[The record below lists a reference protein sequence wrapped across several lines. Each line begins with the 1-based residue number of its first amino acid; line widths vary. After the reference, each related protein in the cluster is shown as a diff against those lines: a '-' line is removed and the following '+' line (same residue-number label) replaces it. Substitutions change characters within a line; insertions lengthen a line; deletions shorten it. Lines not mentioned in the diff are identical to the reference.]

1 MSVVVTNEFLAVLLG
16 KNADEIAASLTAAEG
31 EKELTEAQA
40 EAILRPLFSEKMT
53 RQYNDGFN
61 KAKAK
66 GEAKVSE
73 AQKGLLEKFAEKF
86 GVELSDDVETML
98 ENAVVKSKASTKS
111 EGIKE
116 TDVTSHALY
125 QQLRAQAAKEV
136 ADAKREFE
144 TYKSEATYRQ
154 TLQQMKEKS
163 MAILASK
170 NFDLPADAAIQKNL
184 IDAMLGQLTNGVQ
197 AQIINDVIT
206 LCDAE
211 GNVLKNDLGNPVS
224 FENHV
229 ENTAKGFFQV
239 KQGDHRNSPGNAA
252 PPQGAAVSH
261 AGYNFTK
268 PKDAEEGFNTW
279 SKITDPKEAAAY
291 KEILNNEFSNK
302 KE

>member
-1 MSVVVTNEFLAVLLG
+1 M
-16 KNADEIAASLTAAEG
+16 
-31 EKELTEAQA
+31 
-40 EAILRPLFSEKMT
+40 
-53 RQYNDGFN
+53 
-61 KAKAK
+61 
-66 GEAKVSE
+66 
-73 AQKGLLEKFAEKF
+73 GL
-86 GVELSDDVETML
+86 
-98 ENAVVKSKASTKS
+98 N
-111 EGIKE
+111 
-116 TDVTSHALY
+116 ALY
-125 QQLRAQAAKEV
+125 QQLKAQAAKEV

-144 TYKSEATYRQ
+144 TYKGEATYRQ
-154 TLQQMKEKS
+154 TLQQVKEKS

-229 ENTAKGFFQV
+229 ENTAKGFFQI

-252 PPQGAAVSH
+252 PPQGASVSH

-268 PKDAEEGFNTW
+268 PKDAEEAYNTW
-279 SKITDPKEAAAY
+279 TKITDPKEAAAY
-291 KEILNNEFSNK
+291 KEIINDFSNK

>member
-1 MSVVVTNEFLAVLLG
+1 MPVVTNEFLAVLLG
-16 KNADEIAASLTAAEG
+16 KTTDEIAASLTAVEEG
-31 EKELTEAQA
+31 KELTEAQA
-40 EAILRPLFSEKMT
+40 EAIIRPLFKEKID
-53 RQYNDGFN
+53 RQYRDGFN
-61 KAKAK
+61 KAKAN
-66 GEAKVSE
+66 GEAKILE

-86 GVELSDDVETML
+86 GIELSDDVETML
-98 ENAVVKSKASTKS
+98 ENAVEKSKASTKG

-125 QQLRAQAAKEV
+125 QQLKAQAAKEV

-144 TYKSEATYRQ
+144 TYKGEATYRQ
-154 TLQQMKEKS
+154 TLQQVKEKS

-229 ENTAKGFFQV
+229 ENTAKGFFQI

-252 PPQGAAVSH
+252 PPQGASVSH

-268 PKDAEEGFNTW
+268 PKDAEEAYNTW
-279 SKITDPKEAAAY
+279 TKITDPKEAAAY
-291 KEILNNEFSNK
+291 KEIINDFSNK

>member
-1 MSVVVTNEFLAVLLG
+1 MPVVTNEFLAVLLG
-16 KNADEIAASLTAAEG
+16 KTTDEIAASLTAVEEG
-31 EKELTEAQA
+31 KELTIVET
-40 EAILRPLFSEKMT
+40 ETILRPLFVERNT
-53 RQYNDGFN
+53 REFN
-61 KAKAK
+61 GGINKEKAKSKENIAK
-66 GEAKVSE
+66 
-73 AQKGLLEKFAEKF
+73 AQKELLGKFAEKF
-86 GVELSDDVETML
+86 GVEPLDDVEAML
-98 ENAVVKSKASTKS
+98 ENAVVKSKASTKG

-116 TDVTSHALY
+116 TDVTSHGLY
-125 QQLRAQAAKEV
+125 QQLKAQAAKEV
-136 ADAKREFE
+136 ADAKAAFE
-144 TYKSEATYRQ
+144 TYKGESTYRE
-154 TLQQMKEKS
+154 TLQQVKEKS

-184 IDAMLGQLTNGVQ
+184 IDAMLGQLTNGIK
-197 AQIINDVIT
+197 AQVINNEIV

-279 SKITDPKEAAAY
+279 SKITDPKAAAAY